1 MNLDAVITSRHQWI
15 VWRWQG
21 EDRRKVPTSPS
32 SLHAINAHE
41 ASNWMS
47 LELAEQ
53 WISYWQQHGVEL
65 QLGFVLTSEDPLVCV
80 DLDGCRNPTTGELA
94 HWAVTLIGEFDSY
107 TEFSPSGTGVKI
119 FIQLDA
125 TESIRASVKLVDEP
139 VISKKK
145 PGIEVFTD
153 RQFVAITG
161 ESAYFNDRVEVR
173 PEQLARLR
181 QRLKD
186 FSSGTS
192 STNTFLD
199 NPEASDEAVAEARR
213 SVAEM
218 PEAID
223 GARGHNA
230 TFAVACRLMIDYAL
244 SFDQA
249 MEIFLEYNERCCPPW
264 EVHELKHKLVGAGE
278 KSGERGWRTTSEMI
292 ARFMREVDMTAVAHY
307 ALPSNA
313 VAASTSHL
321 SIGPGSME
329 TPVLNNVIYVSNIP
343 PDWVELL
350 PLNTAGYVEMSAD
363 DFPPTLSE
371 FISAV
376 AAHTETPI
384 ELPGLMTL
392 GVLATACQR
401 KYEVCLPEGHFEPL
415 NLWVSPA
422 MGPGNRK
429 TAVVK
434 TVVKPLA
441 EWEQETRNRLRPE
454 IEQNRSKRKSMEKR
468 IDYLRTSAARKVTDE
483 QRQAMLDEI
492 RTLETELPSDE
503 HYPVLRTDDCTPEHI
518 AVMMSRNDERMSF
531 ISDEGGVFGMMAG
544 RYSRDIPNIEVY
556 LQGHAGSSVRVH
568 RGSREDI
575 DLQAPCLTIAVSPQP
590 AVLEQVAANPAFNG
604 RGLLDRFLFAMPKSR
619 LGYRELT
626 PKPIPSAIESSW
638 NRLIKQILDL
648 PQTLNA
654 YGDLMPEKLKLTQ
667 DAYILWKNEQMETEV
682 DMRPGNA
689 WGSAPGWASKYP
701 GAVLRIAG
709 LFHVATCVQLGVSP
723 ESSEVDDAVM
733 QYAIRIGRVIKQQ
746 SGVAFG
752 LMRLDAK
759 QHLAVRVS
767 EWIQCQAKTQF
778 TCREVVRALNGGRSN
793 GMVNDALELLEES
806 GWIRPMQQ
814 PEPRGKGRP
823 PRSFEVNPLVF
834 SNR

>member
-1 MNLDAVITSRHQWI
+1 MNLDAVLTSRPQWI
-15 VWRWQG
+15 VWEWQG
-21 EDRRKVPTSPS
+21 EDRRKVPVRPDSRYR
-32 SLHAINAHE
+32 INPHE
-41 ASNWMS
+41 PLNWMT

-53 WISYWQQHGVEL
+53 WISYWKQHGVEL
-65 QLGFVLTSEDPLVCV
+65 HLGFVLTPDDPIICV
-80 DLDGCRNPTTGELA
+80 DLDGCRNPTTGEMVD
-94 HWAVTLIGEFDSY
+94 WAITLIGEFDSY
-107 TEFSPSGTGVKI
+107 TEFSPSGSGVKI
-119 FIQLDA
+119 FIRSEA
-125 TESIRASVKLVDEP
+125 NESIRASVKLVNEP
-139 VISKKK
+139 VISRKL
-145 PGIEVFTD
+145 PGIEVFSEK
-153 RQFVAITG
+153 QFVAITG
-161 ESAYFNDRVEVR
+161 ESAYWNDRVESR
-173 PEQLARLR
+173 PEPLARLR

-186 FSSGTS
+186 VSSGTS
-192 STNTFLD
+192 STSTFRD
-199 NPEASDEAVAEARR
+199 NPDASEDAVAEARR
-213 SVAEM
+213 SVEDM
-218 PEAID
+218 PEAIS
-223 GARGHNA
+223 GAMGHNA

-249 MEIFLEYNERCCPPW
+249 WEILCEYNERCSPPW
-264 EVHELKHKLVGAGE
+264 DAHELKHKLVDAGK
-278 KSGERGWRTTSEMI
+278 KSSERGWRSTSAVM
-292 ARFMREVDMTAVAHY
+292 ARFMEEVDMTAVAQCSQ
-307 ALPSNA
+307 LSNA
-313 VAASTSHL
+313 VAVSTSFL
-321 SIGPGSME
+321 SKGPVSMVA
-329 TPVLNNVIYVSNIP
+329 PILNNVIYVSNIP
-343 PDWVELL
+343 PEWAELL

-376 AAHTETPI
+376 AAYTETPV
-384 ELPGLMTL
+384 ELPGLMSL

-415 NLWVSPA
+415 NLWVCPA

-441 EWEQETRNRLRPE
+441 EWEQETRSRLRPE
-454 IEQNRSKRKSMEKR
+454 IEQSRSKRKSMEKR
-468 IDYLRTSAARKVTDE
+468 IDYLRTAAAKKVTED

-492 RTLETELPSDE
+492 RTLENELPPDR
-503 HYPVLRTDDCTPEHI
+503 HYPVLKTDDCTPEHI
-518 AVMMSRNDERMSF
+518 AVMMNRNEERMSF

-590 AVLEQVAANPAFNG
+590 AVLEQVAGNTAFNG

-619 LGYRELT
+619 LGYRELI
-626 PKPIPSAIESSW
+626 PKPIPEEIESSW

-648 PQTLNA
+648 PQSRNA
-654 YGDLMPEKLKLTQ
+654 YGGLMPHKLKLTQ
-667 DAYILWKNEQMETEV
+667 GAYMLWKNEQMETEV

-733 QYAIRIGRVIKQQ
+733 RYAIRIGRVIKQQ

-778 TCREVVRALNGGRSN
+778 TCRDVVRALNGGRSN
-793 GMVNDALELLEES
+793 GMVNDVLGILEES
-806 GWIRPMQQ
+806 GWIRPVQQ